1 MSVSPSTGF
10 PLEEEYKKNTG
21 ITPWEIAEL
30 RSWLETQPHMPSD
43 VITDMDLIL
52 AHHSCKRNPEQTK
65 QVLELHYTLK
75 TQYSFFQNRTLDDEV
90 ELTLKRMLLK
100 PLPSRTKDGY
110 AVFYSRLLD
119 FEPKHLILQE
129 ALKSVLMVLDLW
141 QYLEGTWPGLVI
153 IFDLE
158 GFRLSHMFRLE
169 LQIVQQ
175 FLHYLEHAMLVQLKG
190 IHLMNA
196 PFFANRLLMILKRFV
211 GSEMMHLVNT
221 HTAGS
226 NTLAEYVDVEILP
239 KEAGGS
245 FRSLEE
251 CRDDTIAMM
260 KKNKDFFLQ
269 ENKKRV
275 TESLR
280 PKKSQN
286 KKKEEK
292 CYNID

>member
-30 RSWLETQPHMPSD
+30 RSWLETQTHMPSD
-43 VITDMDLIL
+43 VITDLDLIL

-90 ELTLKRMLLK
+90 ELTLKRM
-100 PLPSRTKDGY
+100 
-110 AVFYSRLLD
+110 
-119 FEPKHLILQE
+119 
-129 ALKSVLMVLDLW
+129 SVLMVLDLW

-245 FRSLEE
+245 FRSVEE

-260 KKNKDFFLQ
+260 KENKDFFLQ

-286 KKKEEK
+286 KKKPEK
-292 CYNID
+292 FLNID